1 MKSTKQD
8 TFLIGHARRIR
19 KCRQRQQESDP
30 EAYRNRVRKQ
40 KIDYRL
46 RTSFNVLSENQALQK
61 NESLI
66 KNRNKTLER
75 VRRFRHNQS
84 DQQKE
89 LLLAKDR
96 NYKCFKREKQ
106 RIDDSN
112 KQMKNETNVTSNS
125 LHPIPNCHVINKT
138 TYIFFE

>member
-1 MKSTKQD
+1 
-8 TFLIGHARRIR
+8 HARRMR

-46 RTSFNVLSENQALQK
+46 RTSFNVLPEKQALQK

-75 VRRFRHNQS
+75 VRHFRHNQS

-96 NYKCFKREKQ
+96 NYKCIKREK
-106 RIDDSN
+106 
-112 KQMKNETNVTSNS
+112 
-125 LHPIPNCHVINKT
+125 
-138 TYIFFE
+138 

>member
-8 TFLIGHARRIR
+8 TFLIGHARRMR

-46 RTSFNVLSENQALQK
+46 RTSFNVLSENQGLQK

-66 KNRNKTLER
+66 KNRNKTLEP

-96 NYKCFKREKQ
+96 NYKCIKREK
-106 RIDDSN
+106 
-112 KQMKNETNVTSNS
+112 
-125 LHPIPNCHVINKT
+125 
-138 TYIFFE
+138 